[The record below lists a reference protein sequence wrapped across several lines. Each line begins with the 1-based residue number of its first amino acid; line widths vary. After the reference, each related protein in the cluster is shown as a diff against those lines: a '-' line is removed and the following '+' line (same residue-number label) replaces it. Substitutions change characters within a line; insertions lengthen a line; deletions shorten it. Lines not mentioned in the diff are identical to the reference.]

1 MLKHTGTLDT
11 LAISTSAICAVHCL
25 CLPLL
30 LGVYPALGA
39 SIFGKEAF
47 HVWLLWLV
55 IPFSVISLLF
65 GCRVHR
71 DKWVVGLGLTGLATL
86 IGTATLGH
94 AGLGEAGERVATLI
108 GASAIAA
115 GHMRNFLL
123 CRHARS
129 AGV

>member
-1 MLKHTGTLDT
+1 MLKHTGSLDT

-39 SIFGKEAF
+39 TVFGKEAF

-55 IPFSVISLLF
+55 IPFSVISLLM
-65 GCRVHR
+65 GCKAHKDR
-71 DKWVVGLGLTGLATL
+71 WVAGLGLAGLATL
-86 IGTATLGH
+86 IVTATLGH

-115 GHMRNFLL
+115 SHMRNFML
-123 CRHARS
+123 CRRAR
-129 AGV
+129 AAHG